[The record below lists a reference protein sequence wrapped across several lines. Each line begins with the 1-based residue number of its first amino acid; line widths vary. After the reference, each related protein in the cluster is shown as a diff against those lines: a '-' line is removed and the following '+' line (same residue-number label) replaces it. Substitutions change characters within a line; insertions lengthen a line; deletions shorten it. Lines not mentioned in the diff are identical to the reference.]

1 MPEKHTKRAP
11 LTDEELRQ
19 LLKGVKPDYAISDEW
34 LNSQRL
40 RLRGALDMLDEGRG
54 WSRLGDRLLT
64 WWNELP
70 DLALPLRPALIGVAA
85 LLLGLIIGQSQLM
98 QARRGT
104 ALTATNG
111 GQPPGSIDLSALIA
125 SGELKDIDL
134 IPTDDPDNPVALRVE
149 TSGDFTLTGTADRE
163 DILTALQYMLVRD
176 PNPGKRLHSARI
188 LGQAGKLEGKKSTVM
203 ALVSALISDE
213 NPGVRLS
220 IVKSLRGI
228 DTPLIKDAVIKAVME
243 DSNEAVR
250 LAALENLAFY
260 LDDLS
265 VRSVLLLV
273 SRMDPTETV
282 RYKAYKVLSQAP
294 ELVEEERLDSQP

>member
-1 MPEKHTKRAP
+1 MPEKHINLAP

-19 LLKGVKPDYAISDEW
+19 LLKGVKPDYTISDEW
-34 LNSQRL
+34 LSSQRM
-40 RLRGALDMLDEGRG
+40 RLRGALDMLDESRG
-54 WSRLGDRLLT
+54 WSRLGSRILT

-70 DLALPLRPALIGVAA
+70 ELALPLRPVLIGVAA
-85 LLLGLIIGQSQLM
+85 LIVGLIIGQSPLM
-98 QARRGT
+98 QARRGP
-104 ALTATNG
+104 ALAVTNG
-111 GQPPGSIDLSALIA
+111 GLQQGSIDLSALIA
-125 SGELKDIDL
+125 SGELKNIDL
-134 IPTDDPDNPVALRVE
+134 IPAVDPDNPVALRVE
-149 TSGDFTLTGTADRE
+149 TGGEITLTGTADRE

-176 PNPGKRLHSARI
+176 PNPGERLHSAKI
-188 LGQAGKLEGKKSTVM
+188 LGRTSKLEGKKSTIM

-220 IVKSLRGI
+220 IIKSLRGI

-250 LAALENLAFY
+250 LAALENLASY